1 MEVTRFGKDSR
12 TLNEVKPA
20 WKSYRC
26 YPLYSGNKGD
36 EIAVWLVENATPETR
51 YVVID
56 DEEVVLDSQRPFF
69 IWTNPYEGLTEE
81 KADMAIRVLNR

>member
-1 MEVTRFGKDSR
+1 M
-12 TLNEVKPA
+12 A
-20 WKSYRC
+20 
-26 YPLYSGNKGD
+26 
-36 EIAVWLVENATPETR
+36 AWLVENVTPETR

-56 DEEVVLDSQRPFF
+56 DEEVILDSQRPFF